1 MLENLLKS
9 LPKSVIDALKVFL
22 ENLLKE
28 VGDAEVYIFGS
39 FARGDW
45 VEDSDIDL
53 VVISSRFRAM
63 NMCDRMSML
72 RKLAPDTYAFEI
84 LAYTPEEFEAIK
96 HSVVIGDAMEYWI
109 KLL

>member
-1 MLENLLKS
+1 M
-9 LPKSVIDALKVFL
+9 DALKVFL

-28 VGDAEVYIFGS
+28 IGDAEVYIFGS
-39 FARGDW
+39 YARGDW

-53 VVISSRFRAM
+53 VVISSRFRGV

-84 LAYTPEEFEAIK
+84 LAYTPEEFEVIK